1 MSDQRLRELDRAA
14 RHDPAAAAR
23 LDVELVRAGHD
34 LCVVGRHDLAI
45 VMSVIVGPSIEVRP
59 GPRAGEVV
67 CRRCGRPP

>member
-1 MSDQRLRELDRAA
+1 MSDQRLRELVRAA
-14 RHDPAAAAR
+14 RHDPTEAAR

-34 LCVVGRHDLAI
+34 PCVVGRHDLAI
-45 VMSVIVGPSIEVRP
+45 VMSVSVGANLEVRP